1 MNKIAVVVVYF
12 GKFLNYFDL
21 WLKSCEK
28 NPTIDFLVMTDQ
40 QLENCPKN
48 VIVKS
53 LTIESMREKASS
65 ALGFAVKLDRPH
77 KCCDFKPLYGLLFR
91 EELKDYDYWGHAD
104 IDLIFGNLQYFFDKY
119 RLYEYDKFGALGHL
133 ALYKNTDKVNNAFKL
148 QGGDVDYRQVF
159 TTEGNLIFDEVEGIT
174 KIMRINGF
182 KVFTKRI
189 FVDISICYKRYRM
202 IDSYSL
208 DEKAKNFPIQ
218 AFYWEDG
225 HIYHTYYDREQL
237 KNEEYLYAHFQS
249 RPNFQI
255 TFDCKKVNAFYIT
268 NTGFYIKKGNPTRK
282 QVLRLNPFYG
292 SIYEK
297 LEFICREYYRKIK
310 NRIK

>member
-12 GKFLNYFDL
+12 GKFPNYFGL

-40 QLENCPKN
+40 QLENRPKN
-48 VIVKS
+48 VIVKPM
-53 LTIESMREKASS
+53 TIECMREKASS
-65 ALGFAVKLDRPH
+65 VLGFAVKLDRPY
-77 KCCDFKPLYGLLFR
+77 KCCDFRPLYGLMFG
-91 EELKDYDYWGHAD
+91 EELKNYDYWGHAD

-119 RLYEYDKFGALGHL
+119 RLYDYDKFGALGHL

-159 TTEGNLIFDEVEGIT
+159 TTEDNFIFDEVEGIT

-189 FVDISICYKRYRM
+189 FVDIATRYKRYRM

-208 DEKAKNFPIQ
+208 DESAKNFPAQ
-218 AFYWEDG
+218 TFYWEDG
-225 HIYHTYYDREQL
+225 HIYHAYYEKGQFS
-237 KNEEYLYAHFQS
+237 KEEYLYAHFQK
-249 RPNFQI
+249 RPNFHVL
-255 TFDCKKVNAFYIT
+255 FNCKNENAFYIT

-292 SIYEK
+292 AIYER
-297 LEFICREYYRKIK
+297 LEFICREYYQKVK